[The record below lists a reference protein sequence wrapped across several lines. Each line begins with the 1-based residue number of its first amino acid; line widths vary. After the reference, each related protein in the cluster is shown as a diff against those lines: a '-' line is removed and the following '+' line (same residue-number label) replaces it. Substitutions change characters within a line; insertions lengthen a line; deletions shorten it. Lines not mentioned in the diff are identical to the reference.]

1 MYNVFEGV
9 NTIVDVNMLLVTEV
23 VQGCL
28 KNLQQWCVKKPNV
41 MALVRTLWL

>member
-9 NTIVDVNMLLVTEV
+9 NTIVDVNMLLVREV

-28 KNLQQWCVKKPNV
+28 KNLQQWCKKKPNV